1 MDFLEVLRAALDK
14 RATDIHLVPD
24 QPAIFRAN
32 RELIR
37 SSFFVSA
44 DELSELAE
52 ELLTP
57 VELQR
62 LWTQG
67 SADLSLNLGNIQCRI
82 NAFQTDL
89 GVSFSIRIL
98 LNASVR
104 LSDCNLHPVIGQLIE
119 RGPGLV
125 IVSGPTGSGKST
137 TLAAL
142 VEEIN
147 LSAAKNI
154 ISIESPIEYRI
165 TSKRSLIRQRQVGL
179 HTPNFEQG
187 LMDAL
192 REDPDVLVVGE
203 MRDPETMRK
212 TLVAAESGHLVLATM
227 HSSNSMDALYRLM
240 MSFQGEQQNS
250 ILAQI
255 ADCLIGVV
263 SQRLHFLRDVKML
276 VPCCEILFAN
286 HAVRNLI
293 RKGEISKLA
302 GVLQTGAAEGMMTFD
317 RYENWIGERNDW
329 LVKSRPRE
337 TLPSLDL
344 RALKASRRSLAGAG
358 VGADAAPSS
367 AVSKPVAAGSKLSS
381 AEGIAAE
388 EQSLDVPEDVVLK
401 KQKELA
407 QKLGLGDLPNHRL
420 SRPVKRAPVLRHQ
433 QMSPEEAPV
442 ESRKSGTKQTRILDD
457 GRIEIPEVEIDL
469 EALVREIKKGD

>member
-37 SSFFVSA
+37 SSYFVSA
-44 DELSELAE
+44 EELSELAE

-57 VELQR
+57 DELQR
-62 LWTQG
+62 LWNQG

-165 TSKRSLIRQRQVGL
+165 TSKKSLIRQRQVGL

-293 RKGEISKLA
+293 RKGEISKL
-302 GVLQTGAAEGMMTFD
+302 GSVLQTGAAEGMMTFE

-337 TLPSLDL
+337 ALPSVDL
-344 RALKASRRSLAGAG
+344 RALKASRRSLAGKGSALG
-358 VGADAAPSS
+358 VGS
-367 AVSKPVAAGSKLSS
+367 AEVAASATASASKQ
-381 AEGIAAE
+381 AV
-388 EQSLDVPEDVVLK
+388 DVLPDVAEDVVLK

-407 QKLGLGDLPNHRL
+407 QKLGLADLPNHRL

-433 QMSPEEAPV
+433 QMSTEEVTV
-442 ESRKSGTKQTRILDD
+442 ESRKSATKQTRILED
-457 GRIEIPEVEIDL
+457 GRIEIPDVEIDL